1 MAIKSTQSPSIEQ
14 DWKPLSC
21 GGQCEDT
28 GALGM
33 APSKLWGLQLLYLD
47 GAGDA
52 LAPLSSG
59 LLGETKGIDCPL

>member
-1 MAIKSTQSPSIEQ
+1 MAIKCIQSPSVEQ
-14 DWKPLSC
+14 DWKSLSC

-33 APSKLWGLQLLYLD
+33 APLWGLQLLYLD
-47 GAGDA
+47 RAGGT

>member
-1 MAIKSTQSPSIEQ
+1 MAIKSTQSPSVEQ
-14 DWKPLSC
+14 DWKSLSC

-47 GAGDA
+47 RAG
-52 LAPLSSG
+52 SG
-59 LLGETKGIDCPL
+59 LLEETKGIDCPL